1 MTQRIKIELGSCN
14 PVTVGK
20 RPNKAAQRRIEKA
33 LRSSYTMRQTKLNN
47 GSECRAEA
55 LSTVKRV
62 KLVQG

>member
-1 MTQRIKIELGSCN
+1 MTQRI
-14 PVTVGK
+14 
-20 RPNKAAQRRIEKA
+20 NKAAQRRIEKA

-47 GSECRAEA
+47 GCEDRAEA